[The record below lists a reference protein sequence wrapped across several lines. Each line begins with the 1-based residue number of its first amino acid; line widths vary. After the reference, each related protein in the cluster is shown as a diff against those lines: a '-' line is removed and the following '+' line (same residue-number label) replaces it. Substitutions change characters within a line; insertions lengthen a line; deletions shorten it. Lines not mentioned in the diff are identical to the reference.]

1 LPLKKIILR
10 VKSIKK
16 NGLLYA
22 VNWGIIMIEE
32 MKRQIQH
39 LDDTFNPSDVGD
51 YKDLLYV
58 IYLNWIE
65 NNGEN
70 EEVNSLI
77 NNLIKKI
84 VDSSINDNNNCDCD
98 NCNEDE
104 NPNMS
109 EDYLIYRHFLG
120 YKIPGY
126 WRNY

>member
-1 LPLKKIILR
+1 
-10 VKSIKK
+10 
-16 NGLLYA
+16 
-22 VNWGIIMIEE
+22 MIEE

-39 LDDTFNPSDVGD
+39 LDDTFDPSSVGD

-84 VDSSINDNNNCDCD
+84 VDSCVNDNDNCD
-98 NCNEDE
+98 NCNEE
-104 NPNMS
+104 NPNMN

>member
-1 LPLKKIILR
+1 
-10 VKSIKK
+10 
-16 NGLLYA
+16 
-22 VNWGIIMIEE
+22 MIEE
-32 MKRQIQH
+32 MKRQIQY
-39 LDDTFNPSDVGD
+39 LDDTFDLSNVGD

-84 VDSSINDNNNCDCD
+84 VDSSINDNDNNNCDNCD
-98 NCNEDE
+98 EDE
-104 NPNMS
+104 SPNMS

>member
-1 LPLKKIILR
+1 
-10 VKSIKK
+10 
-16 NGLLYA
+16 
-22 VNWGIIMIEE
+22 MIEE

-84 VDSSINDNNNCDCD
+84 VDFSINDNNNYDCD

>member
-1 LPLKKIILR
+1 
-10 VKSIKK
+10 
-16 NGLLYA
+16 
-22 VNWGIIMIEE
+22 
-32 MKRQIQH
+32 MKRQIQY
-39 LDDTFNPSDVGD
+39 LDDTFDPSNVGD

-77 NNLIKKI
+77 NN
-84 VDSSINDNNNCDCD
+84 NDNNCD
-98 NCNEDE
+98 NCDEDE
-104 NPNMS
+104 SPNMS

>member
-1 LPLKKIILR
+1 
-10 VKSIKK
+10 
-16 NGLLYA
+16 
-22 VNWGIIMIEE
+22 MIEE
-32 MKRQIQH
+32 MKKQIQH
-39 LDDTFNPSDVGD
+39 LDDTFDPSNVGD

-77 NNLIKKI
+77 DNLIKKI
-84 VDSSINDNNNCDCD
+84 VNSSINDNDNCDCD

-104 NPNMS
+104 GPNMS

-126 WRNY
+126 WRNH